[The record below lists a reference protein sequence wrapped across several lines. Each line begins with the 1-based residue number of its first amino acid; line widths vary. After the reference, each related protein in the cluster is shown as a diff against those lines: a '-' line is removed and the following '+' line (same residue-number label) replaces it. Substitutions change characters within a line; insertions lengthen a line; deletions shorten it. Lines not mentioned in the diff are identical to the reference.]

1 MPSCEFGYSCP
12 AMRTSQVAIAGLTT
26 AAVVVGAS
34 VAGCGSHSRSKPP
47 TSGPVASSSATRPST
62 TQQPGDYTRLLIR
75 AADINAPVTFKAG
88 PPIQN
93 PNGKPGAATTFTDD
107 DGSHVI
113 RDTIVVLPDPAAAA
127 NALDAAKA
135 APPGAISGPPV
146 ATDVGAGGTTISGDA
161 PDKSKGITVLMFT
174 EGRAFVT
181 LEFDGPSGMSAP
193 PDFVSDVGK
202 KQDAAI
208 KQGLHA

>member
-1 MPSCEFGYSCP
+1 
-12 AMRTSQVAIAGLTT
+12 MRIPLMAATGVAV
-26 AAVVVGAS
+26 AAAL
-34 VAGCGSHSRSKPP
+34 VAGCHNNSKSSTATSVSAKPTATSHASAPASP
-47 TSGPVASSSATRPST
+47 T
-62 TQQPGDYTRLLIR
+62 DYTKLLIGPK
-75 AADINAPVTFKAG
+75 DINAPDTFTAS
-88 PPIQN
+88 PPTRD
-93 PNGKPGAATTFTDD
+93 PNGQQGAAITFTDD

-113 RDTIVVLPDPAAAA
+113 RDTIVILPDPAAAA
-127 NALDAAKA
+127 NALDAAKS
-135 APPGAISGPPV
+135 APPGAITGAPV

-161 PDKSKGITVLMFT
+161 PDKSKGITVLLFT

-208 KQGLHA
+208 KQRLHA